1 MKWRN
6 PAFAIATGIAVAA
19 LIATPPFEWARGLSV
34 DSAFWLR
41 HQIFGSPS
49 LPSDSPVVVVAID
62 EETYRTEPFSRIPK
76 VMWTKQIANTLD
88 GLVAGGA
95 KVVGFDVVF
104 STSVETHIPNFD
116 REFRVALRKASR
128 PKKKVV
134 LAKVLHETRPV
145 RPYPGYSFAVG
156 RGKNIRAA
164 NVITDEDGV
173 IRRMPLWFPI
183 KNSRGQSRQ
192 EPSLALEIAGRGL
205 GEKPKINEKGDVNLN
220 GYRVPRSPGG
230 GFLMNFNSG
239 DAPIPTY
246 SLADLNACQEA
257 GREEYFREHFAG
269 KIVLFGA
276 VLDVEDRKLTSQRF
290 VTPREGEGLP
300 KRCILPVMRDLYYS
314 GDRRDTIPGVYVH
327 ATAVRNL
334 VTKSA
339 VEEAGFGARITVE
352 LCLAALAGL
361 ATLLL
366 SPLIA
371 AAVLSVGTAGWV
383 LAATALFNDG
393 LFFPVLDPVLGV
405 IFTFGAVW
413 AFRFVVADRGKR
425 ELRKAFSL
433 YLPPQVVDRVVDSET
448 PPELGG
454 EVRNLTMMFTD
465 AERFTSLSE
474 GMSPQVLVSM
484 LNRYLSRMTE
494 IIEEH
499 GGIVDKYVG
508 DGITAI
514 FGAPLDDPD
523 HALHAVQAAL
533 ACQKHLE
540 ELRSGTRDSP
550 APPLRTRFGLNSGE
564 VLVGNIGSSKRFNYT
579 VLGDHV
585 NLASR
590 LEGANKEYGATILAS
605 ESTARA
611 CAGKISFRELDRARV
626 VGRNAPVTLYEP
638 LGTPDEVL
646 EPVTKRMERFEEALD
661 LYRTRAFDKAA
672 EIFRALAEDDP
683 AARCF
688 LARIEAFKTEPPPG
702 DWDGVHNLESK

>member
-6 PAFAIATGIAVAA
+6 PAFAVLTGIAVAA

-34 DSAFWLR
+34 DTAFWLR
-41 HQIFGSPS
+41 HQIFGPPSSPA
-49 LPSDSPVVVVAID
+49 DSPVVVVAID

-116 REFRVALRKASR
+116 REFRVALNKASK
-128 PKKKVV
+128 PKKVV

-164 NVITDEDGV
+164 NVITDDDGV

-183 KNSRGQSRQ
+183 KTSRGRLRQ
-192 EPSLALEIAGRGL
+192 EPSLALEVAGRAL
-205 GEKPKINEKGDVNLN
+205 GEKPKINKKGDVDLN

-239 DAPIPTY
+239 DSPIPTY
-246 SLADLNACQEA
+246 SLADLTACQQA
-257 GREEYFREHFAG
+257 GNEEYFRKHFAG

-290 VTPREGEGLP
+290 VTPLEGEGQP
-300 KRCILPVMRDLYYS
+300 KRCALPVMQDLVYS
-314 GDRRDTIPGVYVH
+314 GDRRDTVPGVYVH

-339 VEEAGFGARITVE
+339 LEEAGFGARITVE

-366 SPLIA
+366 SPFIA
-371 AAVLSVGTAGWV
+371 AAVLAVGTAGWV

-433 YLPPQVVDRVVDSET
+433 YLPPQVVDRVVASQT

-454 EVRNLTMMFTD
+454 ELREVTMMFTD

-540 ELRSGTRDSP
+540 DLRTGERDSP
-550 APPLRTRFGLNSGE
+550 APPLRTRFGLNTGE

-585 NLASR
+585 NLAAR
-590 LEGANKEYGATILAS
+590 LEGANKEYGASILVS

-611 CAGKISFRELDRARV
+611 CAGKVSFRELDRARV

-638 LGTPDEVL
+638 LGAPGDVL
-646 EPVTKRMERFEEALD
+646 ESVMSRMERFEEALN
-661 LYRTRAFDKAA
+661 LYRTQAFDKAA
-672 EIFRALAEDDP
+672 EIFRVLAVDDP
-683 AARCF
+683 AAGRF
-688 LARIEAFKTEPPPG
+688 LARIEAFKSEPPPE
-702 DWDGVHNLESK
+702 DWDGVYNLESK